1 MRERHGE
8 LRELIP
14 AYVLGAVGAEEEAR
28 IREHLSTCE
37 ECRAEADGYAE
48 VAAAL
53 PLAVEPEP
61 LPEGFTERLMARLA
75 MPEAPAPPTSQTPG
89 RRAAAPPA
97 APTRGLKRPRARSR
111 LGHGLAYAALAIAIA
126 VLAVNLWTLRRE
138 AQQDHRLLQAIV
150 RYEGMWLRG
159 KDDAAGRIVAT
170 KEGGLFVASGLP
182 EAPPGRTY
190 QLWLIYAAGPE
201 SGGTFE
207 PSDGVAVVTTDKSLE
222 HVQVVAVT
230 LERAGGSAQPT
241 TNPIIKSV

>member
-1 MRERHGE
+1 MEEGHEE
-8 LRELIP
+8 LRELIS
-14 AYVLGAVGAEEEAR
+14 AYVLGAVPPEEEER
-28 IREHLSTCE
+28 VREHLSACD

-48 VAAAL
+48 VAAVL

-75 MPEAPAPPTSQTPG
+75 MPEAPAPSASETLVQ
-89 RRAAAPPA
+89 RAAERPA
-97 APTRGLKRPRARSR
+97 ASAGGPKPARRSW
-111 LGHGLAYAALAIAIA
+111 LGHGLAYAALTIAIA
-126 VLAVNLWTLRRE
+126 VLAANLWSLRRE
-138 AQQDHRLLQAIV
+138 AQQDHRLLEAIV

-159 KDDAAGRIVAT
+159 KDDAAGRMVAT
-170 KEGGLFVASGLP
+170 KDGGLFVASGLP

-190 QLWLIYAAGPE
+190 QLWLIDASGPE

-207 PSDGVAVVTTDKSLE
+207 PSDGVAVVTTEKSLE

-230 LERAGGSAQPT
+230 LEHAGGSAKPT